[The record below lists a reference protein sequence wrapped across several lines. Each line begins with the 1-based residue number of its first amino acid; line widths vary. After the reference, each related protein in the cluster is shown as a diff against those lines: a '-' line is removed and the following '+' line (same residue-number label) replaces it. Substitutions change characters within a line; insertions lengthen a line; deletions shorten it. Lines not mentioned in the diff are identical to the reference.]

1 LFLAMGSQRIQNIT
15 PHSSLSVP
23 LRTEHRFLIALAVI
37 SAIFAVAVPL
47 VLAPQR
53 QTDLETRTMTYM
65 ESYYATRTRV
75 EITFFTTSYEY
86 SYWTTS
92 QFTTTRTITYYVTT
106 EYYTSMYYGPGSY
119 RVTVTIPVEIQQTQT
134 QATTIQRT
142 RTIEQLQTAT
152 TTKRESVLQVTSF
165 IETMSLTR
173 TIPFSSAVLKSYWEN
188 LVWVTL
194 AIGLPILTYHR
205 INAYRTRL
213 HIYYEI
219 LNYTAYESRLPSHIM
234 RACNLET
241 GKFEKYIKT
250 LSEKGLIDEVKE
262 NGAKLYRAS
271 QNGRELIHDEK
282 LARFLKELL

>member
-1 LFLAMGSQRIQNIT
+1 
-15 PHSSLSVP
+15 
-23 LRTEHRFLIALAVI
+23 
-37 SAIFAVAVPL
+37 
-47 VLAPQR
+47 
-53 QTDLETRTMTYM
+53 
-65 ESYYATRTRV
+65 
-75 EITFFTTSYEY
+75 
-86 SYWTTS
+86 
-92 QFTTTRTITYYVTT
+92 
-106 EYYTSMYYGPGSY
+106 MYYGPGSY